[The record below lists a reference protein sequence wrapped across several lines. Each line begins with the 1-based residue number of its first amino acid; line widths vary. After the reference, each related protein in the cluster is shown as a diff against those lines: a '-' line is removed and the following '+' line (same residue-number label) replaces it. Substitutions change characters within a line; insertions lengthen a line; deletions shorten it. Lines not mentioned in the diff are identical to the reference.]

1 MTQRLTENKIILIKR
16 RTRLED
22 LIARYNTLGQAKYY
36 IEHLGSDFSDY
47 VSEDERYKRAVSE
60 SIASLESLARV
71 QVVDREFVPNFL
83 FGEQDVVVAIG
94 QDGLV
99 ANSMKY
105 LTTQL
110 LVGVNPDPAR
120 WDGVLLPFRVT
131 DLRAV
136 MQDIFHQRR
145 PIREVSMAKV
155 TLNDG
160 QALYGVN
167 DLFIGQ
173 RTHVSSRY
181 RLQLG
186 TRQEQQSSS
195 GIIVSTG
202 LGSTGWLRSV
212 IAGAS
217 GIVGELGGGRQK
229 QQPDPKIPWNADFL
243 LFSVREPFP
252 SRTTKTEL
260 VYGKLTNASPLRI
273 LSQMPENGV
282 IFSDG
287 VESDFLHFNSGIEAV
302 VTVAEKKGRLVV

>member
-1 MTQRLTENKIILIKR
+1 MTQRLTENQIILVKR
-16 RTRLED
+16 KTRLED
-22 LIARYNTLGQAKYY
+22 LIARYNTIGQARYY

-47 VSEDERYKRAVSE
+47 STEDGQYRQAVSE
-60 SIASLESLARV
+60 VQATLGTLARV
-71 QVVDREFVPNFL
+71 QVVDREFIPNFL
-83 FGEQDVVVAIG
+83 FGEQDVVVVIG

-99 ANSMKY
+99 ANTMKY
-105 LTTQL
+105 LSTQM

-120 WDGVLLPFRVT
+120 WDGVLLPFRVS
-131 DLRAV
+131 DLHLVAPEVFR
-136 MQDIFHQRR
+136 HRR

-160 QALYGVN
+160 QSLYGVN

-181 RLQLG
+181 RIQLG
-186 TRQEQQSSS
+186 TRHELQSSS

-212 IAGAS
+212 ITGAS
-217 GIVGELGGGRQK
+217 GIAGEISGNRQK
-229 QQPDPKIPWNADFL
+229 QPLDTKMPWNADYL

-252 SRTTKTEL
+252 SRTTRTDL
-260 VYGKLTNASPLRI
+260 VFGKLTNTTPLKI

-287 VESDFLHFNSGIEAV
+287 VENDFLHFNSGIEAV
-302 VTVAEKKGRLVV
+302 VTVAEKKGHLVV